1 MERGFPFSTNYGWF
15 IGSLVHWFIERG
27 NTCLNQDFL
36 DLRIFR
42 IVTYRTHWAMIL
54 LDLAIQQEQT
64 EEYISIDG
72 YSIWR
77 LRHTEYA
84 YYYILRI
91 MRNA

>member
-1 MERGFPFSTNYGWF
+1 
-15 IGSLVHWFIERG
+15 
-27 NTCLNQDFL
+27 
-36 DLRIFR
+36 
-42 IVTYRTHWAMIL
+42 MIL

-84 YYYILRI
+84 YYYIPVGFHSLYLQNTVVERQ
-91 MRNA
+91 NPYCH